1 MQAQIDALNRQ
12 LETESLVTKTIKEH
26 LSKKQMQL
34 VDLTKARESKK
45 DKEGAELE
53 AEKLRIQG
61 MRQTA
66 QEEYEEIKRLIADDD
81 EYRRN
86 LAKMESEKQAAE
98 DEKVKEK
105 MSMDDAARFI
115 QRKWNWFQTVGKF
128 LAKKKKG
135 RKGKKGKKK

>member
-86 LAKMESEKQAAE
+86 LAKMESEKQAAD

>member
-1 MQAQIDALNRQ
+1 M
-12 LETESLVTKTIKEH
+12 
-26 LSKKQMQL
+26 
-34 VDLTKARESKK
+34 TKARESKK

-86 LAKMESEKQAAE
+86 ADNVRKTGGIGGGIIIGITGSG
-98 DEKVKEK
+98 
-105 MSMDDAARFI
+105 DDYHTLTI
-115 QRKWNWFQTVGKF
+115 GIF
-128 LAKKKKG
+128 LLIRLLNFG
-135 RKGKKGKKK
+135 GIL